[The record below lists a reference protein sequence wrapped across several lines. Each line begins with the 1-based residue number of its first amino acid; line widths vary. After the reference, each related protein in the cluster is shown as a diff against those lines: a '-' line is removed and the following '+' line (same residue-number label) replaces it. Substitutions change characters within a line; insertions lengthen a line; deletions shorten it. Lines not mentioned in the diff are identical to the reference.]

1 MRNLIQEIAVSPKP
15 AIAVAMSTT
24 GTGMGTIFD
33 LIPDDIGKLAT
44 LIGIVLSSVL
54 IYTHTRRM
62 MMDSKKSKLELEILK
77 EKRREQIEN
86 ARKRASAGEPVRR
99 DYDDIS

>member
-1 MRNLIQEIAVSPKP
+1 MRNVIQEIVVSPKP

-44 LIGIVLSSVL
+44 LIGIILSTVL
-54 IYTHTRRM
+54 IYTHSRRM
-62 MMDSKKSKLELEILK
+62 MMDAKKDKLQLEILK
-77 EKRREQIEN
+77 GQRREQIEN
-86 ARKRASAGEPVRR
+86 AKKRAEAGEPVRR
-99 DYDDIS
+99 DYDDI